1 MRCRQISNEAELLEI
16 IKRCQWCHMAMVDPG
31 GNPYLLP
38 MNFGYRDGVIYL
50 HGADQGKK
58 ISVLEHNP
66 SVCINFSADQL
77 LRFQSEDV
85 ACSYTMKYRS
95 VLVYGKAEFITEA
108 EEKIAALNIIM
119 SQYSDKAFK
128 FNLPSVR
135 EVKVWKIKA
144 DKIEGRAL
152 GY

>member
-66 SVCINFSADQL
+66 SVCINFSTDQL

>member
-1 MRCRQISNEAELLEI
+1 
-16 IKRCQWCHMAMVDPG
+16 MAMVDPG